1 MQCCL
6 LIHPCWCAIGSLEVK
21 LWQPNNGSHKQWKI
35 THAIICDLVWLTFM
49 SNIKAILKFYVRQMW
64 QGTQQATKNH
74 SLPTTERKKDWS
86 KKDWLLVKRKRN
98 FLFVGKATACKHA
111 YLTRSIRSQ
120 NKLPIWKQFGQT
132 THLVERT
139 RINTHTSSRWV
150 NITVNPDQSCFLG
163 KIKAC
168 YFENL
173 INVDQEYLGEKPK
186 CNNIPMKTNA
196 FANISKSLIRPLC
209 LDSSWLEGHWSI
221 MAGPQNHQLSMTM
234 IVVIVIDLD
243 RPSKLTTISTDD
255 RDRC

>member
-1 MQCCL
+1 
-6 LIHPCWCAIGSLEVK
+6 
-21 LWQPNNGSHKQWKI
+21 
-35 THAIICDLVWLTFM
+35 M

-139 RINTHTSSRWV
+139 PHQYSYFIALGKYFFF
-150 NITVNPDQSCFLG
+150 NPDQSCILEN
-163 KIKAC
+163 IKAAHP
-168 YFENL
+168 ENL
-173 INVDQEYLGEKPK
+173 LNADHEYLGEKPK
-186 CNNIPMKTNA
+186 CNNWPMKTNA

-234 IVVIVIDLD
+234 IVVIVIDTY